1 MRLLTHSEMNKT
13 WNWALTVA
21 LAGFLFGFDT
31 VVISGA
37 NDPIKELWPTSPW
50 FHGVFIM
57 SMALWGTVLGSL
69 AGGIPTK
76 RLGRKKTLV
85 WVGILYLVSALGSG
99 LATDPY
105 MFSFFR
111 FLGGVGVGASTV
123 AAPTYI
129 SEIST
134 AKSRGRLVA
143 LYQFNIV
150 FGILIAY
157 ISNYLLAGFD
167 GDNDWRWM
175 LGVEAIPAAL
185 YCVLILGVPKSPR
198 WLVIQQNDEAGA
210 LNTLKLI
217 HNDPVKAKAEFD
229 TIKNHTSF
237 ETSRKGVFSGKY
249 NKSLILAFLL
259 AFFNQLSGINFV
271 LYYAPDILK
280 EAGFVTTYTSPP
292 EGTSVLNNSESAPD
306 NNEDEHTSSDKVSA
320 ANETQ
325 AEKSAESDSTKK
337 DFAENDEPDRSESLL
352 ASVAI
357 GGTNLLFTFLGLFL
371 IDRMGRKSLMYI
383 GSAGYIISLAMVA
396 YGFYSGASAGFNLFF
411 ILLFIASHAVGQGA
425 VIWVFIS
432 EIFPNNVR
440 AAGQAWGTGTHWV
453 FAALITMLGEVVTDA
468 FQGWMIFTFFAA
480 FMVLQLLFTHFM
492 MPETKG
498 VSLEELQDQLTSK
511 DA

>member
-1 MRLLTHSEMNKT
+1 MKKL
-13 WNWALTVA
+13 WNWSLTVA

-37 NDPIKELWPTSPW
+37 NAPIKELWHTSAW

-76 RLGRKKTLV
+76 RIGRKNTLI
-85 WVGILYLVSALGSG
+85 WVGVLYLVSALGSG

-150 FGILIAY
+150 FGILVAF
-157 ISNYLLAGFD
+157 ISNYLLSGIGGA
-167 GDNDWRWM
+167 NDWRWM
-175 LGVEAIPAAL
+175 LGVEALPAAL
-185 YCVLILGVPKSPR
+185 YCLLILGVPKSPR
-198 WLVIQQNDEAGA
+198 WLLVQKEDELNA
-210 LNTLKLI
+210 LKTLKLL
-217 HNDPVKAKAEFD
+217 HYNDSAALAELEM
-229 TIKNHTSF
+229 IKTHREQTTRGIN
-237 ETSRKGVFSGKY
+237 VFSGKY
-249 NKSLILAFLL
+249 NRSLTLAFLL
-259 AFFNQLSGINFV
+259 AFFNQLSGINFI
-271 LYYAPDILK
+271 LYYAPVIL
-280 EAGFVTTYTSPP
+280 ENAGF
-292 EGTSVLNNSESAPD
+292 A
-306 NNEDEHTSSDKVSA
+306 SSD
-320 ANETQ
+320 
-325 AEKSAESDSTKK
+325 
-337 DFAENDEPDRSESLL
+337 SLL
-352 ASVAI
+352 SSISI
-357 GGTNLLFTFLGLFL
+357 GGTNLLFTFVGLYL

-383 GSAGYIISLAMVA
+383 GSVGYIISLAMVA
-396 YGFYSGASAGFNLFF
+396 YGFKTEANASFNLFF
-411 ILLFIASHAVGQGA
+411 ILSFIASHAVGQGA

-432 EIFPNNVR
+432 EIFPNSVR

-453 FAALITMLGEVVTDA
+453 FAALITMLGEVVIES
-468 FQGWMIFTFFAA
+468 FPSWMIFAVFAA

-498 VSLEELQDQLTSK
+498 ISLEELQDELQSN
-511 DA
+511 

>member
-1 MRLLTHSEMNKT
+1 MKKL
-13 WNWALTVA
+13 WNWSLTVA

-37 NDPIKELWPTSPW
+37 NAPIKELWETSAW

-76 RLGRKKTLV
+76 HFGRKNTLI
-85 WVGILYLVSALGSG
+85 WVGVLYLVSALGSG

-150 FGILIAY
+150 FGILVAF
-157 ISNYLLAGFD
+157 ISNYLLSGIGGA
-167 GDNDWRWM
+167 NDWRWM
-175 LGVEAIPAAL
+175 LGVEALPAAL
-185 YCVLILGVPKSPR
+185 YCLLILGVPKSPR
-198 WLVIQQNDEAGA
+198 WLLVQKGDELNA
-210 LNTLKLI
+210 LKTLKLL
-217 HNDPVKAKAEFD
+217 HNNDNAALAELEM
-229 TIKNHTSF
+229 IKTHRE
-237 ETSRKGVFSGKY
+237 ETTRGINVFSGKY
-249 NKSLILAFLL
+249 NRSLTLAFLL
-259 AFFNQLSGINFV
+259 AFFNQLSGINFI
-271 LYYAPDILK
+271 LYYAPVIL
-280 EAGFVTTYTSPP
+280 ENAGF
-292 EGTSVLNNSESAPD
+292 A
-306 NNEDEHTSSDKVSA
+306 SSD
-320 ANETQ
+320 
-325 AEKSAESDSTKK
+325 
-337 DFAENDEPDRSESLL
+337 SLL
-352 ASVAI
+352 SSISI
-357 GGTNLLFTFLGLFL
+357 GGTNLLFTFVGLYL

-383 GSAGYIISLAMVA
+383 GSVGYIISLAMVA
-396 YGFYSGASAGFNLFF
+396 YGFKTEANASFNLFF
-411 ILLFIASHAVGQGA
+411 ILSFIASHAVGQGA

-432 EIFPNNVR
+432 EIFPNSVR

-453 FAALITMLGEVVTDA
+453 FAALITMLGEVVIES
-468 FQGWMIFTFFAA
+468 FPGWIIFAVFAA

-498 VSLEELQDQLTSK
+498 ISLEELQDELQSN
-511 DA
+511 

>member
-1 MRLLTHSEMNKT
+1 MNKL
-13 WNWALTVA
+13 WNWSLTVA

-37 NDPIKELWPTSPW
+37 NAPIKELWQTSAW

-76 RLGRKKTLV
+76 RIGRKNTLI
-85 WVGILYLVSALGSG
+85 WVGVLYLVSALGSG
-99 LATDPY
+99 LATGPY

-134 AKSRGRLVA
+134 ASSRGRLVA

-150 FGILIAY
+150 FGILIAF
-157 ISNYLLAGFD
+157 ISNYLLD
-167 GDNDWRWM
+167 GVGGSNDWRWM
-175 LGVEAIPAAL
+175 LGVEALPAAL
-185 YCVLILGVPKSPR
+185 YCLLILGVPNSPR
-198 WLVIQQNDEAGA
+198 WLMVERGDATGA
-210 LNTLKLI
+210 LQTLQLL
-217 HNDPVKAKAEFD
+217 HGDEGSARAELD
-229 TIKNHTSF
+229 TIKAHQSEEEASAN
-237 ETSRKGVFSGKY
+237 VFSGKY
-249 NKSLILAFLL
+249 NKSLLLAFLL
-259 AFFNQLSGINFV
+259 AFFNQLSGINFI
-271 LYYAPDILK
+271 LYYAPVIL
-280 EAGFVTTYTSPP
+280 ENAGF
-292 EGTSVLNNSESAPD
+292 A
-306 NNEDEHTSSDKVSA
+306 SSD
-320 ANETQ
+320 
-325 AEKSAESDSTKK
+325 
-337 DFAENDEPDRSESLL
+337 SLL
-352 ASVAI
+352 SSIAI
-357 GGTNLLFTFLGLFL
+357 GGTNLIFTFVGLYL

-383 GSAGYIISLAMVA
+383 GSVGYIISLAMVA
-396 YGFYSGASAGFNLFF
+396 YGFKTEASAGFNLFF
-411 ILLFIASHAVGQGA
+411 ILTFIASHAVGQGA

-432 EIFPNNVR
+432 EIFPNSVR

-453 FAALITMLGEVVTDA
+453 FAALITMLGEVVIEA
-468 FQGWMIFTFFAA
+468 FPGWTVFAFFAA